1 MNTYNVNFSRNG
13 VKVTPLEA
21 LLLIL
26 DRTVN
31 YNHPFINLKL
41 SKTYMSRGNIKV
53 INCFHEPRMPLAV
66 FMKEWFGYDK
76 ESIRFKELDEY
87 MTDSSSW
94 NILYYIK
101 PEGYGI
107 TVEIGLTELACCP
120 DYKLADRRAIVN
132 NRPVSVITLSDL
144 SGPIRLP
151 IVDELTDEQFCK
163 ILFDTYPELKTL
175 KEKGY
180 RLDDYRVEQH
190 FRPSHLHRIN
200 VTDAEKK
207 EFSLYYNLI
216 YANFYKFINVE

>member
-26 DRTVN
+26 DKTIN

-53 INCFHEPRMPLAV
+53 ITCFDEHHLTLPV

-76 ESIRFKELDEY
+76 STIHFKELNEY
-87 MTDSSSW
+87 LNDTSDW
-94 NILYYIK
+94 NILYFIK

-107 TVEIGLTELACCP
+107 SVEIGLTELRCCP
-120 DYKLADRRAIVN
+120 DYKLVDSSTTVN
-132 NRPVSVITLSDL
+132 NRSVSVKSLSDL

-151 IVDELTDEQFCK
+151 IVDELTKEQFCD
-163 ILFDTYPELKTL
+163 ILFKTYPELNTL
-175 KEKGY
+175 KEEGYQLDGY
-180 RLDDYRVEQH
+180 RLEQH
-190 FRPSHLHRIN
+190 FRPSYIHRMDI
-200 VTDAEKK
+200 TDAEKK

-216 YANFYKFINVE
+216 YANFYKYME